1 MSKKIFFGTMFIFG
15 LSMLALTSC
24 DKDDETPAKPTVTIT
39 EAGSHDTPEGV
50 IAAGD
55 DLHLEAE
62 IVAEGKIAEISVVIH
77 QEEGG
82 SFEITKTCGA
92 DSKYYDLKNADFHEH
107 IDIPADTPLG
117 EYHLHMTVKDREGQ
131 TATAEAE
138 LEIVA
143 EEE

>member
-1 MSKKIFFGTMFIFG
+1 MSKKLFFGTMFLVG

-24 DKDDETPAKPTVTIT
+24 DKNETPAKPTVTIT
-39 EAGSHDTPEGV
+39 EVGSHDTPEGV

-62 IVAEGKIAEISVVIH
+62 IVAEGKIAEISVVLH
-77 QEEGG
+77 QEEGS
-82 SFEITKTCGA
+82 SFEITKTYGA

-107 IDIPADTPLG
+107 IDIPANAPLG
-117 EYHLHMTVKDREGQ
+117 KYHLHLTVKDREGQ

-138 LEIVA
+138 LEIIA
-143 EEE
+143 KGE

>member
-1 MSKKIFFGTMFIFG
+1 MFLLG
-15 LSMLALTSC
+15 LSTLALSSC
-24 DKDDETPAKPTVTIT
+24 GKDDDTPAKPTVIIT
-39 EAGSHDTPEGV
+39 EVGSHDTPEGV

-82 SFEITKTCGA
+82 NFEINKTYGA

-107 IDIPADTPLG
+107 IDIPADAPLG
-117 EYHLHMTVKDREGQ
+117 EYHLHLTVKDHEGQ

-138 LEIVA
+138 FEIVA
-143 EEE
+143 KG